1 MTGNINLVPY
11 IAGAYWLGV
20 LVPACFAVAA
30 WLRLRLAQRRLA
42 ALDSDGAKKRARA

>member
-20 LVPACFAVAA
+20 LVPAGFAMAA

-42 ALDSDGAKKRARA
+42 ALDSQVATKRARA

>member
-20 LVPACFAVAA
+20 LVPAGFAVAA
-30 WLRLRLAQRRLA
+30 WLRLRLAQRRLT
-42 ALDSDGAKKRARA
+42 ALDSDSVKKRTRA